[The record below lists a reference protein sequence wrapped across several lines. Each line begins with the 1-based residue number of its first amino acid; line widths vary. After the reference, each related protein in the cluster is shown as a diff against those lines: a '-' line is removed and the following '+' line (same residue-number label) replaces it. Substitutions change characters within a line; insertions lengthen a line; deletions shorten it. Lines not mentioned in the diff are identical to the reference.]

1 MIQTKIIHN
10 MTEFLDYT
18 QIVSL
23 LKKQMEYIGTPKTRT
38 DIKETIK
45 QMFDSDHAYLMV
57 LENNGYLYGFAFFNL
72 AIGLQS
78 SGKYLWLNEMHIHSQ
93 YRGKGYGTMLF
104 DGLKT
109 WAKDN
114 GVMRIMGIVD
124 NVDSRTKA
132 FYIKQG
138 TEVYQEDILSIK
150 L

>member
-23 LKKQMEYIGTPKTRT
+23 MKEQMEYIGSPKTRK

-57 LENNGYLYGFAFFNL
+57 LENNGYLYGFVFFNV

-93 YRGKGYGTMLF
+93 YRGKGYGTLLF
-104 DGLKT
+104 DGLKK

-114 GVMRIMGIVD
+114 GVLRIMGIIDRVD
-124 NVDSRTKA
+124 PRTKS

-138 TEVYQEDILSIK
+138 TETYEEDIMSIK

>member
-72 AIGLQS
+72 AIGLTPC
-78 SGKYLWLNEMHIHSQ
+78 LI
-93 YRGKGYGTMLF
+93 
-104 DGLKT
+104 
-109 WAKDN
+109 
-114 GVMRIMGIVD
+114 
-124 NVDSRTKA
+124 
-132 FYIKQG
+132 
-138 TEVYQEDILSIK
+138 
-150 L
+150 